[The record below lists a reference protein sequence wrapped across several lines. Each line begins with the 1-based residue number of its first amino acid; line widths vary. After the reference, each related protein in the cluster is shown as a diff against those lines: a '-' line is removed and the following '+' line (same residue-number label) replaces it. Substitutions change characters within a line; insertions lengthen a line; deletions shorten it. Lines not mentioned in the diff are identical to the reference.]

1 MQDSFILLTNNV
13 ICCKGSWVTCCTCL
27 T

>member
-13 ICCKGSWVTCCTCL
+13 IACMGSWAAGCM
-27 T
+27 